1 VRVEEPTQHRRKKMA
16 LTEKQKKRIDWLN
29 QMLTP
34 EQRQAILYAYLDVT
48 AVSKIVGDE
57 DNWDWRV
64 IAELGNATK
73 ETKVD
78 LEREFPF
85 LLEDNGELI

>member
-1 VRVEEPTQHRRKKMA
+1 MA
-16 LTEKQKKRIDWLN
+16 LTERQKKTLDWQN
-29 QMLTP
+29 QMLTN

-48 AVSKIVGDE
+48 AVSKIVGDR
-57 DNWDWRV
+57 DNWDWGC
-64 IAELGNATK
+64 IAELGEATTATK
-73 ETKVD
+73 AD

>member
-1 VRVEEPTQHRRKKMA
+1 MA
-16 LTEKQKKRIDWLN
+16 LTERQKKRIDWLN

-64 IAELGNATK
+64 IAELGKATT
-73 ETKVD
+73 ETKAD

>member
-1 VRVEEPTQHRRKKMA
+1 MA
-16 LTEKQKKRIDWLN
+16 LTERQKKTLDWLN

-57 DNWDWRV
+57 DNWDWNV
-64 IAELGNATK
+64 IAELGEATTATK
-73 ETKVD
+73 AD

>member
-1 VRVEEPTQHRRKKMA
+1 MA

-48 AVSKIVGDE
+48 AVSKVVGDQ
-57 DNWDWRV
+57 DNWDWNV
-64 IAELGNATK
+64 IAELGNATM
-73 ETKVD
+73 ETKAD

>member
-1 VRVEEPTQHRRKKMA
+1 MTSDPIFAIMIGESWETHKTQEREMTK
-16 LTEKQKKRIDWLN
+16 EQK
-29 QMLTP
+29 
-34 EQRQAILYAYLDVT
+34 QAILYAYLDVT

-57 DNWDWRV
+57 DNWDWNV

-78 LEREFPF
+78 LERAFPF

>member
-1 VRVEEPTQHRRKKMA
+1 MA

-85 LLEDNGELI
+85 LLEDNGELL

>member
-1 VRVEEPTQHRRKKMA
+1 MA
-16 LTEKQKKRIDWLN
+16 LTERQKKTLDWQN
-29 QMLTP
+29 QMLTN
-34 EQRQAILYAYLDVT
+34 EQKQAILCAYLDVT

-57 DNWDWRV
+57 DNWDWKV
-64 IAELGNATK
+64 IAELGNATN
-73 ETKVD
+73 ETKVG

>member
-1 VRVEEPTQHRRKKMA
+1 MA
-16 LTEKQKKRIDWLN
+16 LTERQKKRIDWLN

-57 DNWDWRV
+57 DNWDWCV
-64 IAELGNATK
+64 IAELGNATT
-73 ETKVD
+73 ETKAD

>member
-1 VRVEEPTQHRRKKMA
+1 MA
-16 LTEKQKKRIDWLN
+16 LTERQKKAVDWLN
-29 QMLTP
+29 QMLTN

-57 DNWDWRV
+57 DNWDWNV

-85 LLEDNGELI
+85 LLEDNGELL